1 MILKIIRQGN
11 ACRGVRHLRGG
22 VRHRLGRRE
31 TGTAWLFL
39 LPSLLG
45 IAVFVLLPFL
55 DAVRRSFFEAMG
67 GRFVGL
73 KNYRTV
79 LENEAFR
86 LAAGN
91 TGRFILVCIP
101 LLLLLSLLLSV
112 MMQHR
117 GDFFKVS
124 FLIPMAVPV
133 ASVALLWKIFFHN
146 QGLLNHLLV
155 RLGSRPVDWM
165 NTDYAFLV
173 LVFSYVWKNAGYDC
187 VLWLSGLGSISE
199 TVYEAAAID
208 GAGVLGKFFYITLPG
223 LLPTLFVAAVMSL
236 VNSFKVFR
244 EAYLV
249 AGAYPQSSIYMLQHL
264 LNNWFVSLDIQKMCA
279 AASMLAAVFILFL
292 LLLHGLGRRGVEE

>member
-1 MILKIIRQGN
+1 MPGSHLILLQESSGEIKMKRKSKFMG
-11 ACRGVRHLRGG
+11 
-22 VRHRLGRRE
+22 RE
-31 TGTAWLFL
+31 TRTAWLFL

-45 IAVFVLLPFL
+45 ISVFILLPFL

-67 GRFVGL
+67 GGFVGL

-79 LENEAFR
+79 LENEAFQ
-86 LAAGN
+86 LAVRN

-124 FLIPMAVPV
+124 FLIPMAIPV
-133 ASVALLWKIFFHN
+133 ASVALLWKLFFHN
-146 QGLLNHLLV
+146 QGLLNLLLV
-155 RLGSRPVDWM
+155 QLNYSPVDWM

-173 LVFSYVWKNAGYDC
+173 LVFSYVWKNIGYDC
-187 VLWLSGLGSISE
+187 VLWLSGLSSIPGS
-199 TVYEAAAID
+199 VYEAAAID
-208 GAGVLGKFFYITLPG
+208 GAGAAGKFLYITLPG
-223 LLPTLFVAAVMSL
+223 LWPTLFVAGVMSL

-249 AGAYPQSSIYMLQHL
+249 AGAYPQNRIYMLQHL
-264 LNNWFVSLDIQKMCA
+264 LNNWFLSLDIQKMCTA
-279 AASMLAAVFILFL
+279 AAMLAAVFGLFL
-292 LLLHGLGRRGVEE
+292 LIIYCLGAGGGKE